1 MCAVSSSFCE
11 GFGSVEVFGGGDLR
25 WGLLAHPPSSFPW
38 KHIWC
43 RQVFSP
49 LETAVLYYLGFNG
62 DGSVMVLIVLIVS
75 SWLSFSGTGALAH
88 VYLNCGKSQ
97 GEL

>member
-49 LETAVLYYLGFNG
+49 LETAVSDFLCGFF
-62 DGSVMVLIVLIVS
+62 VQL
-75 SWLSFSGTGALAH
+75 SWLYGAPLVLCLIWFGGIEDCIILVLMAT
-88 VYLNCGKSQ
+88 VQSWC
-97 GEL
+97 